1 MEYMYT
7 VDTNQ
12 SRRQTWLHAKN
23 TAMRLKSL
31 TKCWTTSSSP
41 GEKKWIIIVQGS
53 PLALQGKKFTSVNL
67 ASLLLL
73 LLFIVIAILHSH
85 KKKTT
90 QKCNPTSQFQKIPAN
105 TVVPYFSSKIFGWCL
120 IIWRGLLFLFPF
132 RLYVRLLNVFSHK
145 QAMKEL
151 VETHLTITVI
161 IQLLKQESQL
171 LKWKPNA
178 G

>member
-1 MEYMYT
+1 MLANLIACLKHCDEIEKPYQMLNYFL
-7 VDTNQ
+7 Q
-12 SRRQTWLHAKN
+12 SWREKMNHHCSRISSGPARKKIHLSQLWL
-23 TAMRLKSL
+23 
-31 TKCWTTSSSP
+31 
-41 GEKKWIIIVQGS
+41 
-53 PLALQGKKFTSVNL
+53 
-67 ASLLLL
+67 SLLL
-73 LLFIVIAILHSH
+73 FSIHI
-85 KKKTT
+85 KKTT
-90 QKCNPTSQFQKIPAN
+90 QKCNPTSPFQKIPVN

>member
-1 MEYMYT
+1 
-7 VDTNQ
+7 
-12 SRRQTWLHAKN
+12 
-23 TAMRLKSL
+23 MRLKSL

-41 GEKKWIIIVQGS
+41 GEKKWIIIVQG

-67 ASLLLL
+67 ASLLL
-73 LLFIVIAILHSH
+73 FSIHI
-85 KKKTT
+85 KKTT
-90 QKCNPTSQFQKIPAN
+90 QKCNAKSPFQKIPVN

-161 IQLLKQESQL
+161 IQLFKQESQL

>member
-12 SRRQTWLHAKN
+12 SRRQTWLHDKN

-41 GEKKWIIIVQGS
+41 GEKKWIIIVQG

-73 LLFIVIAILHSH
+73 LFSIHIK

-105 TVVPYFSSKIFGWCL
+105 TVVPYFSSKIFGWCS

-145 QAMKEL
+145 QAMKKL